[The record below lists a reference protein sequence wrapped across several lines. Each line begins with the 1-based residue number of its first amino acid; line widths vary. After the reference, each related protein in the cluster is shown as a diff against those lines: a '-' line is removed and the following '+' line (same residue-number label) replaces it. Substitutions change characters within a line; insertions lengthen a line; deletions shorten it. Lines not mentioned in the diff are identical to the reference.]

1 MMRYQ
6 PPPQAGPPL
15 LVDAKQAATLLAIG
29 ERTLWSLTR
38 ASEVPH
44 VRIGR
49 RILYPVDDLKTWVR
63 AQTKGGQS

>member
-1 MMRYQ
+1 MPEQ
-6 PPPQAGPPL
+6 PPQAGSPL

-38 ASEVPH
+38 AGDVPH

-49 RILYPVDDLKTWVR
+49 RILYPMDDLKTWVR